1 MRLRL
6 RTTMSSLLLGAAL
19 LGTLSAPAS
28 AFAAAY
34 TVQPNDSLWSIATRF
49 STTIAQLKTMNGLQ
63 SDMILVGQQLQVP
76 SPSYLTTYSVRTGD
90 TMWII
95 ANRLGVPLNKLLAA
109 NTQLANPNIIWPGLT
124 INVPKKPASN
134 PNGVFPLKKGTYS
147 PFSNTFADSRTY
159 AADGSAVR
167 SHEGVDIMAP
177 EGTPIYSAMSGTV
190 VQAGWLELGGW
201 RLAIRV
207 DDNTDFYY
215 AHMSRYAPGIVKGS
229 VISAGQ
235 LIGYVGSTGYGPE
248 GTKGKFD
255 PHLHFGIYKRTPSY
269 TAIDPFLNL
278 KWWELG

>member
-1 MRLRL
+1 MPL
-6 RTTMSSLLLGAAL
+6 RTTMSTLLLGAVL

-28 AFAAAY
+28 TFAAAY

-49 STTIAQLKTMNGLQ
+49 NTTIAELKATNGLK
-63 SDMILVGQQLQVP
+63 SDMLLDGQQLQVP
-76 SPSYLTTYSVRTGD
+76 SPSYQTTYNVKAGD

-109 NTQLANPNIIWPGLT
+109 NTQLANPNNIWPGLT
-124 INVPKKPASN
+124 INVPKKPTAHL
-134 PNGVFPLKKGTYS
+134 NGVFPLKKGTYS
-147 PFSNTFADSRTY
+147 PFSNTFADTRTWS
-159 AADGSAVR
+159 ADGSTVR

-201 RLAIRV
+201 RLTIRV
-207 DDNTDFYY
+207 DDSTEFYY
-215 AHMSRYAPGIVKGS
+215 AHMSKYAPGIVKGS
-229 VISAGQ
+229 VVTAGQ

-248 GTKGKFD
+248 GTSGKFD
-255 PHLHFGIYKRTPSY
+255 SHLHFGIYTRSPY